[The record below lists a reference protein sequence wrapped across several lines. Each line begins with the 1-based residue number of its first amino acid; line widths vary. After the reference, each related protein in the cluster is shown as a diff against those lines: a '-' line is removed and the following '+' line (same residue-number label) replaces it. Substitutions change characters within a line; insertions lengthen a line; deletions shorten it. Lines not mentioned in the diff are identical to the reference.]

1 MDFIEFL
8 LDPTAHS
15 TNAAATGTALD
26 ICGANSN
33 LLWIVQL
40 ARIVIR
46 IIAIAAPFALII
58 FGSLDFFK
66 AIIAGDEKEMKA
78 KRKPFIGRLV
88 AAIIILLMP
97 TIVNLIMKTVA
108 KKTNNNFATC
118 WNAASNNG
126 WSLNLPEIDD
136 DWEPSN

>member
-1 MDFIEFL
+1 MDCIGFL
-8 LDPTAHS
+8 ATANA
-15 TNAAATGTALD
+15 TNTATTGTALD

-97 TIVNLIMKTVA
+97 TIVNLVMKTIA
-108 KKTNNNFATC
+108 KSTNNAFATC
-118 WNAASNNG
+118 WDAASTGG
-126 WSLNLPEIDD
+126 WSLNLPEITD
-136 DWEPSN
+136 DWQRSN